1 MRINM
6 DVNCDE
12 YKKIVLKN
20 DLIQK
25 YLKLEINDK
34 EYEMTSDKDILVGNR
49 RDINTIEKKIIQQIM
64 DIRNRNNNIQYETV
78 LKQNN
83 ENYENNQN
91 LSER

>member
-49 RDINTIEKKIIQQIM
+49 RDINTIEKKIIQ
-64 DIRNRNNNIQYETV
+64 
-78 LKQNN
+78 
-83 ENYENNQN
+83 
-91 LSER
+91 